1 MGQAESSDYQD
12 PEKQGAR
19 DRNPG
24 PPVEAN
30 DPFGMHRFSLH
41 RYSVRHMLLL
51 FLAVLLMASMTVTAA
66 LSGAWM
72 MLALA
77 GAGLIVIS
85 TVMTLMLRMAV
96 RRVIIERWIRR
107 LGMGDFEYKVEPWG
121 RDELS
126 KVCIALET
134 LRMRAITAMQLN
146 EVQRLSEQLQQ
157 KNEELESALSD
168 LHRTQDRIVS
178 RRKVAELGELAAGLA
193 HEIRNPLQFIKNFA
207 EGSVSA
213 ASDLQE
219 DDAALPLEKRELVQ
233 DITDNMRRIIQHSD
247 RANRII
253 SQMIAMGRQENAE
266 FRNVAINALLAEQTG
281 LAIQAA
287 KAQNLELE
295 IEIIDDM
302 DPEAGDVSIIP
313 EDMSRVFTNL
323 VSNACLAT
331 TEKALEYSEPGYSP
345 TIRIGTKRKDG
356 EVTITVWDNGFGMT
370 PEVMEK
376 MFNPF
381 FTTRPNN
388 QATGL
393 GLSLSHDI
401 VQMHGGTITADSQ
414 PGQYTTMIVTLLG
427 R

>member
-1 MGQAESSDYQD
+1 MGQAENNDYQD
-12 PEKQGAR
+12 PERQAELG
-19 DRNPG
+19 RNPE
-24 PPVEAN
+24 PPAEAN
-30 DPFGMHRFSLH
+30 DPFGLHRFSLH
-41 RYSVRHMLLL
+41 RYSVRHMLML

-66 LSGAWM
+66 LSGAWT

-77 GAGLIVIS
+77 GAGLVVIS
-85 TVMTLMLRMAV
+85 ISMTLMLRMAV

-107 LGMGDFEYKVEPWG
+107 LGMGDFEYTVEPWG

-134 LRMRAITAMQLN
+134 LRMRAIRAMQLN
-146 EVQRLSEQLQQ
+146 EVQRLSEQLQH
-157 KNEELESALSD
+157 KNHQLESALSD

-207 EGSVSA
+207 EGSVAA

-219 DDAALPLEKRELVQ
+219 DEAALPPEKREQLQ
-233 DITDNMRRIIQHSD
+233 DITENMRRIIQHSE

-266 FRNVAINALLAEQTG
+266 FRSVAINTLLSEQAG
-281 LAIQAA
+281 LALQAA
-287 KAQNLELE
+287 KSQNLDLD
-295 IEIIDDM
+295 IEMVDDM
-302 DPEAGDVSIIP
+302 DPEVGDVSIIP
-313 EDMSRVFTNL
+313 EDMSRVFINL
-323 VSNACLAT
+323 VSNAFLAT
-331 TEKALEYSEPGYSP
+331 AEKALVHSGSVYSP
-345 TIRIGTKRKDG
+345 TIRVGTKRKDG
-356 EVTITVWDNGFGMT
+356 EVMITVWDNGLGMT

-393 GLSLSHDI
+393 GLSLSYDI
-401 VQMHGGTITADSQ
+401 VQMHGGNITADSQ
-414 PGQYTTMIVTLLG
+414 PGQYTTMIVTLPDS
-427 R
+427 

>member
-1 MGQAESSDYQD
+1 
-12 PEKQGAR
+12 
-19 DRNPG
+19 
-24 PPVEAN
+24 
-30 DPFGMHRFSLH
+30 
-41 RYSVRHMLLL
+41 
-51 FLAVLLMASMTVTAA
+51 
-66 LSGAWM
+66 M

-85 TVMTLMLRMAV
+85 AVMTLMLRMAV

-107 LGMGDFEYKVEPWG
+107 LGTGDFEYKVEPWG

-414 PGQYTTMIVTLLG
+414 PGQYTTMIVTLPG